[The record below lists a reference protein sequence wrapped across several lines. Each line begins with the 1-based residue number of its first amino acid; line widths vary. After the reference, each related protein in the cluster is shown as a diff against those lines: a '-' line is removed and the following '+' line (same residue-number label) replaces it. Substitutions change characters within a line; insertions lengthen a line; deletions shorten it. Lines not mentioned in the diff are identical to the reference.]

1 MHVTFLIFSV
11 ATETDFTKHNKGFE
25 NFVSIF
31 FLRYFVHVL

>member
-1 MHVTFLIFSV
+1 MQVTFV

-25 NFVSIF
+25 NFGSIF